1 MGIINFRNKHP
12 YPNMV
17 LVARSDRRIVFEY
30 LLREGVIVVKKDA
43 YLPAHQQ
50 ITSVPNLHIQ
60 MIVKSLMSRKY
71 LNQVYNWGWSYYFL
85 TNAGVKFLIE
95 ELGLPAD
102 SKIVPAT
109 HTKKRAVIPNA
120 PKEGKEGVEGEEAT
134 PAKEE

>member
-1 MGIINFRNKHP
+1 
-12 YPNMV
+12 MV
-17 LVARSDRRIVFEY
+17 LVSRADRRVIFEY
-30 LLREGVIVVKKDA
+30 LLREGTIVVKKDS

-50 ITSVPNLHIQ
+50 ITTVPNLHVQ

-109 HTKKRAVIPNA
+109 HTKKRAVIPA
-120 PKEGKEGVEGEEAT
+120 AKEDKEGVEGET
-134 PAKEE
+134 PAEGKDE

>member
-1 MGIINFRNKHP
+1 
-12 YPNMV
+12 MV
-17 LVARSDRRIVFEY
+17 LVQRSDRRIVFEY

-109 HTKKRAVIPNA
+109 HTKKRAVIPAA
-120 PKEGKEGVEGEEAT
+120 PKEEKEGVEGET
-134 PAKEE
+134 PAEPKEE

>member
-1 MGIINFRNKHP
+1 
-12 YPNMV
+12 MV
-17 LVARSDRRIVFEY
+17 LVQRSDRRIVFEY
-30 LLREGVIVVKKDA
+30 LLREGIIVVKKDA

-109 HTKKRAVIPNA
+109 HTKKRAVIPAA
-120 PKEGKEGVEGEEAT
+120 PKEGKEGVEGET
-134 PAKEE
+134 PAEPKEE

>member
-1 MGIINFRNKHP
+1 
-12 YPNMV
+12 MV
-17 LVARSDRRIVFEY
+17 LVQRSDRRIVFEY

-109 HTKKRAVIPNA
+109 HTKKRAVIPVA
-120 PKEGKEGVEGEEAT
+120 KEGKEGVEGETPEAA
-134 PAKEE
+134 PKEE

>member
-1 MGIINFRNKHP
+1 
-12 YPNMV
+12 MV
-17 LVARSDRRIVFEY
+17 LVSRADRRVVFEY

-50 ITSVPNLHIQ
+50 VTTVPNLHIQ

-71 LNQVYNWGWSYYFL
+71 LNQVFNWGWSYYFL

-109 HTKKRAVIPNA
+109 HTKKRAVIPSA
-120 PKEGKEGVEGEEAT
+120 PKYEKEGVEGET
-134 PAKEE
+134 PAAPKEE